1 MIFSAFLRIF
11 YARYKKLC
19 IEVVKMSL
27 IPCDDDCIYQ
37 IDGYC
42 KLEAPTI
49 ITNHLGGCVH
59 YVKAEKDGYPEQSVR
74 EEPKGSI
81 G

>member
-1 MIFSAFLRIF
+1 
-11 YARYKKLC
+11 
-19 IEVVKMSL
+19 MSL

-42 KLEAPTI
+42 KLETPTI

-59 YVKAEKDGYPEQSVR
+59 YVKAAKDTRPGQQIR
-74 EEPKGSI
+74 EEPAKSVG
-81 G
+81 